1 MKLTHR
7 LHICL
12 IIFSFIIWYHEF
24 TEVRQ
29 ELLHFDSIMN
39 STHYE
44 SISVTWAVQMHVGLI
59 MGLVLLKNGTRG
71 FSIFTK
77 LCMTFAFTLVLN
89 VSFRFA

>member
-12 IIFSFIIWYHEF
+12 IIFSFIIWYHEL

-44 SISVTWAVQMHVGLI
+44 SISVTWAVQMLVDLI
-59 MGLVLLKNGTRG
+59 MGLVLLKNRTRG

-77 LCMTFAFTLVLN
+77 LCITFAFTLVLN